1 MTSQPMRTIAAMMP
15 KEEAIRTAMLRA
27 DRLAAEN
34 TRGGPFGSV
43 ILGADGT
50 IIGEGAN
57 EVVYRHDPSCHAEM
71 QALRDAGRKQGFWHL
86 KGATLVTS
94 CECCPMCLAGAYAAG
109 VERIIYGNT
118 RKDAADIGFADDAI
132 YEEMKVGFAALPI
145 QRVKASPHIVPGVD
159 AAVVAQDG
167 TILATAAAVQGNV
180 DDPTAMPSVLAV
192 AKACAAVDNFHLPE
206 GTTLVSRKTVHPL
219 GYTAARWAHVAH
231 IQSLE
236 GHSWE
241 GAERS
246 RHHPEFIYH
255 DIALPV
261 ESMEQRRIRMTRFT
275 HPVTLEQTLATFRAW
290 FNDRNKVMY

>member
-1 MTSQPMRTIAAMMP
+1 MTSSPLKTVAIMMP
-15 KEEAIRTAMLRA
+15 KDEAIRAAMLRA

-43 ILGADGT
+43 ILAADGT
-50 IIGEGAN
+50 ILGEGAN
-57 EVVYRHDPSCHAEM
+57 EVVHRHDPSCHAEM

-132 YEEMKVGFAALPI
+132 YEEMKVDFTALPI
-145 QRVKASPHIVPGVD
+145 ERVKESPYIVPGVD
-159 AAVVAQDG
+159 AAVIARDG
-167 TILATAAAVQGNV
+167 TVLASAAAVQGNV

-192 AKACAAVDNFHLPE
+192 GKACAAVDNFHLPE
-206 GTTLVSRKTVHPL
+206 GTVLVTRKTIHPL
-219 GYTAARWAHVAH
+219 GYTAARWAHIER

-246 RHHPEFIYH
+246 RHHPELVYH
-255 DIALPV
+255 DISLPV
-261 ESMEQRRIRMTRFT
+261 AAMEQRRIPMSRFAHST
-275 HPVTLEQTLATFRAW
+275 TLEQTLATFRKW
-290 FNDRNKVMY
+290 FDDQDKVLY